1 MYWEFHEAPATQK
14 LHFKNPKC
22 LKLVQIY
29 MADVF
34 CFLFLLFSFLH
45 PHLDTMQLKDKSK

>member
-45 PHLDTMQLKDKSK
+45 PHLDTMQLKDKAK